1 MKFNIFN
8 KIFSHNTQQD
18 YAYSLKTSK
27 KLAQK
32 YQEYKPSTLSKG
44 QNLAKSLEDQLNTNA
59 ELIMSQNQNIS
70 IEQKSQLLDQN
81 FVLDKAKH
89 KVDIKNLILKMN
101 DIQYNYYDNTQI
113 PSIPLSPYI
122 RENYIDE
129 RILLEKKEN
138 NQDDNL
144 NLQNLDSIQ
153 SYQNRKFERKL
164 QKTKQESEMIEN
176 GQLNLDEWQSEE
188 KNYSN
193 PAYKLRVLQNID
205 NFRKAKKS
213 LVEKEGLHAILK
225 QKKLKL
231 PKLTK
236 AKIQDDT
243 FTTSENG
250 NLNITNRNAGLVNIP
265 LNLNQRDF
273 NQLFSPDDKKFQIQQ
288 SDIQDCFL
296 VSTLESILKNPKA
309 RAKYYQCFSKDK
321 DGSFQF
327 TFADDFKV
335 KFPKDEQGN
344 PSTFKTVSSN
354 LKGDLG
360 HQLFEQ
366 AYAIKRMNDFATLAI
381 NSNPNNTSLIKA
393 LSSFQNQQLK
403 NLQNGNGD
411 IDQVFNQLSQIVSRY
426 NLQPD
431 QNNSLLYKTIV
442 SNSIGNNYTTNTF
455 KQNFNNLNKSLANA
469 DPTILKKIDP
479 NLYENLQNSF
489 NNQKTLEFNLKKNLH
504 SLINNRKNFIDFL
517 NTNKSSLNTADKKFI
532 QNLIDLTNNLDA
544 NYDRYLGVSGILFT
558 GESSEIFSS
567 IFNKAQFVGSKN
579 RYFNIDSLGN
589 NKDSVSVNYKKY
601 KSNLLNNHSE
611 DLLVNMQRL
620 PGENGFE
627 QNELRH
633 NHVYSIDSVDVKS
646 QESYLVDPE
655 QSENLQV
662 VDNNEIN
669 LYGSLYYKED

>member
-44 QNLAKSLEDQLNTNA
+44 QNLAKSLDDQLNTNA

-89 KVDIKNLILKMN
+89 KVDIKNLILETN
-101 DIQYNYYDNTQI
+101 DIKYNYYDNTQI

-129 RILLEKKEN
+129 RILLEKKAN

-431 QNNSLLYKTIV
+431 QNNSLLYKAM
-442 SNSIGNNYTTNTF
+442 SINAQNN
-455 KQNFNNLNKSLANA
+455 NFV
-469 DPTILKKIDP
+469 
-479 NLYENLQNSF
+479 
-489 NNQKTLEFNLKKNLH
+489 
-504 SLINNRKNFIDFL
+504 INNPN
-517 NTNKSSLNTADKKFI
+517 
-532 QNLIDLTNNLDA
+532 NNLD
-544 NYDRYLGVSGILFT
+544 NYQQYIGVSGILFT
-558 GESSEIFSS
+558 GTSSEIFSS
-567 IFNKAQFVGSKN
+567 IFDQTQFIGTQDTVLDLDKYGNVKDNISVDYNKH
-579 RYFNIDSLGN
+579 
-589 NKDSVSVNYKKY
+589 KKHILNSNSDDY
-601 KSNLLNNHSE
+601 LINLQILEDAKSTGKTSNEYL
-611 DLLVNMQRL
+611 
-620 PGENGFE
+620 FE
-627 QNELRH
+627 GNELKY
-633 NHVYSIDSVDVKS
+633 NHMYSVDTVDVKS
-646 QESYLVDPE
+646 QESYLVDPKN
-655 QSENLQV
+655 SENIQLV
-662 VDNNEIN
+662 ENNDLIKDT
-669 LYGSLYYKED
+669 GFYYNKK

>member
-18 YAYSLKTSK
+18 YAYSLKNSK

-44 QNLAKSLEDQLNTNA
+44 QNLAKSLDDQLNTNA

-89 KVDIKNLILKMN
+89 KVDIKNLILETN
-101 DIQYNYYDNTQI
+101 DIKYNYYDNTQI

-129 RILLEKKEN
+129 RILLEKKAN

-296 VSTLESILKNPKA
+296 VSALESILKNPKA

-431 QNNSLLYKTIV
+431 QNNSLLYKAM
-442 SNSIGNNYTTNTF
+442 SINA
-455 KQNFNNLNKSLANA
+455 QN
-469 DPTILKKIDP
+469 
-479 NLYENLQNSF
+479 NSF
-489 NNQKTLEFNLKKNLH
+489 V
-504 SLINNRKNFIDFL
+504 INNPN
-517 NTNKSSLNTADKKFI
+517 
-532 QNLIDLTNNLDA
+532 NNLD
-544 NYDRYLGVSGILFT
+544 NYQQYLGVSGILYLGT
-558 GESSEIFSS
+558 SSEVFSS
-567 IFNKAQFVGSKN
+567 IFDQTQFIGTQDTVLDLDK
-579 RYFNIDSLGN
+579 YGN
-589 NKDSVSVNYKKY
+589 VKDKISAYYKKH
-601 KSNLLNNHSE
+601 KTHILNSNSDGYLISLNILQDSKVIDKTSNEYLFEGNELKYNHS
-611 DLLVNMQRL
+611 
-620 PGENGFE
+620 
-627 QNELRH
+627 
-633 NHVYSIDSVDVKS
+633 YSIDSVDVKS

-655 QSENLQV
+655 NSENIQLV
-662 VDNNEIN
+662 ENNDLIKDT
-669 LYGSLYYKED
+669 GFYYNKK